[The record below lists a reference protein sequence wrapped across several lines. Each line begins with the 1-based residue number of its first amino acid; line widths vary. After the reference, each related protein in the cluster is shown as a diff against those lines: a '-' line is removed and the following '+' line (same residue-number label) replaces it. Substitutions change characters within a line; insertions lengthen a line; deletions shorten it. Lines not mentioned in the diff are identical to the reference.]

1 MDEFDPQTY
10 GPTVSELLR
19 EATPPP
25 LDRGRPNAGARARL
39 EALEPQSVCPG
50 KSVLDPDMAAACCAG
65 LRLYHN
71 YLDESHTISQSIDTP
86 TGSFWHGIMHRREG
100 DYSNSKY
107 WFRRVGGHP
116 VFAPLCRAASLLAS
130 EEQLDAGAA
139 FLVAQSAWDPFAW
152 VDLCAAAV
160 GGAPAQEALC
170 RSIQQR
176 EWELLFDW
184 CFSKAFAA

>member
-1 MDEFDPQTY
+1 M
-10 GPTVSELLR
+10 
-19 EATPPP
+19 PPP
-25 LDRGRPNAGARARL
+25 LDRGRGCAYARPRL
-39 EALEPQSVCPG
+39 DELVPETVCPERRI
-50 KSVLDPDMAAACCAG
+50 LDRDMAAACCAG
-65 LRLYHN
+65 LLLYHN

-116 VFAPLCRAASLLAS
+116 VFAPLCRATNLLAS
-130 EEQLDAGAA
+130 AEQLDAGAR
-139 FLVAQSAWDPFAW
+139 FLVAQSTWDPFAW

-160 GGAPAQEALC
+160 GGGSAQEALC

-184 CFSKAFAA
+184 CFRRAFAA